1 MIGEYKVDE
10 VELGGE
16 LVIAELS
23 EMIDVVGMVDGRV
36 GWRGRCGRAG
46 WRGRCGREVD
56 VAELGREV
64 DVAELG
70 QWSGRAG
77 QRGMWQSWVER

>member
-1 MIGEYKVDE
+1 M
-10 VELGGE
+10 
-16 LVIAELS
+16 AEL
-23 EMIDVVGMVDGRV
+23 
-36 GWRGRCGRAG
+36 
-46 WRGRCGREVD
+46 GREVD

-77 QRGMWQSWVER
+77 QRGMWQSR

>member
-1 MIGEYKVDE
+1 MIGEYKVDA

-36 GWRGRCGRAG
+36 GWRGRCGR
-46 WRGRCGREVD
+46 EVD

-77 QRGMWQSWVER
+77 PCGRAGWRGRWGRAG